1 MKLAAKTVMVLS
13 LVVMTSGLSVISESE
28 LSPPDYA
35 SAAVPAPGPSQK
47 KIIVKNLRM
56 V

>member
-1 MKLAAKTVMVLS
+1 MNVAAKTVMGLS
-13 LVVMTSGLSVISESE
+13 LVAITSGLLIKSE
-28 LSPPDYA
+28 LVRPDYA

-56 V
+56 A